1 MVSLW
6 VGVAILCALALGF
19 IFWPL
24 LSDKRVA
31 AQQPSY
37 NISDDSISDR
47 LAENVRL
54 FREHMAEL
62 EAQLASGRIEQA
74 QFDQL
79 KLEQE
84 RALLEDEADIRAA
97 QKSRSIGAGFKTL
110 GVVSILVVAVSWGLY
125 EKLGSSADV
134 EIRLAQAMKQEL
146 DNADYLAGRNPD
158 PIRARE
164 MVRLIEA
171 RLVDEPEQLQYWFF
185 LARMR
190 MDLNDFPQ
198 AVVAYQQVLQRDNS
212 STMVMAE
219 LAQAM
224 FLRDGNT
231 MSPPIT
237 DLVNKVLA
245 AEPDNTMA
253 LGLAGIDAFG
263 KKDYLNAIKHWEHAV
278 KLTGREL
285 PGSQALVAGIER
297 AATLYF
303 AEGGTE
309 ESLAAARSG
318 RQLSI
323 NVSLAEGVDARP
335 DQIVFVYARIWKGPK
350 MPLAIARVPV
360 SELPKTVL
368 LTEAMAMTPEM
379 SLGSVDTVEVVAR
392 ISQDGTAAAKVGD
405 WQGSFG
411 PVDMKSIPADLGVKI
426 DQKVTQ

>member
-1 MVSLW
+1 MMSLW
-6 VGVAILCALALGF
+6 FGVTLLSVLALGF

-24 LSDKRVA
+24 VRYGKQQNGQSSEVVA
-31 AQQPSY
+31 
-37 NISDDSISDR
+37 DR

-54 FREHMAEL
+54 FHEHIAEL
-62 EAQLASGRIEQA
+62 EVQLTAGRIDQP
-74 QFDQL
+74 QFEQL

-97 QKSRSIGAGFKTL
+97 QQNRTLGAGLKTL
-110 GVVSILVVAVSWGLY
+110 SVIGVLLIAVSWGLY
-125 EKLGSSADV
+125 QHLGSSADV
-134 EIRLAQAMKQEL
+134 EIRLAQELKQEL

-158 PIRARE
+158 PVRARE

-171 RLVDEPEQLQYWFF
+171 RLADEPEQLQYWFF
-185 LARMR
+185 LARMQ
-190 MDLNDFPQ
+190 MDLNDFTK
-198 AVVAYQQVLQRDNS
+198 AVTAYQQVLQRDS
-212 STMVMAE
+212 SSAMVMAE

-224 FLRDGNT
+224 FLRDGNK

-237 DLVNKVLA
+237 DLVEKVLK

-263 KKDYLNAIKHWEHAV
+263 KKDYVSAIKYWEHTV
-278 KLTGREL
+278 KLTGQDS

-309 ESLAAARSG
+309 ESLAAARAG
-318 RQLSI
+318 RQLTI
-323 NVSLAEGVDARP
+323 NVSLAEGVAASP
-335 DQIVFVYARIWKGPK
+335 EQIVFVYARAWQGAK

-360 SELPKTVL
+360 SELPKRIV
-368 LTEAMAMTPEM
+368 LTEAMAMTPAM
-379 SLGSVDTVEVVAR
+379 SLGSVDNVEVVAR
-392 ISQDGTAAAKVGD
+392 ISQDGTAAAKAGD

-411 PVDMKSIPADLGVKI
+411 PVDMKALPPDLSIKI

>member
-1 MVSLW
+1 LLSV
-6 VGVAILCALALGF
+6 LALGF

-24 LSDKRVA
+24 VRYGKQQNGQSNEVVA
-31 AQQPSY
+31 
-37 NISDDSISDR
+37 DR

-54 FREHMAEL
+54 FREHIAEL
-62 EAQLASGRIEQA
+62 EVQLTAGRIDQEQ
-74 QFDQL
+74 FEQL

-97 QKSRSIGAGFKTL
+97 QQSRTLGAGLKTL
-110 GVVSILVVAVSWGLY
+110 SVIGVLLIAVSWGLY
-125 EKLGSSADV
+125 QQLGSSADV
-134 EIRLAQAMKQEL
+134 EIRLAQELKQEL
-146 DNADYLAGRNPD
+146 DNKDYQAGRNPD
-158 PIRARE
+158 PVRARE

-171 RLVDEPEQLQYWFF
+171 RLADEPEQLQYWFF
-185 LARMR
+185 LARMQ
-190 MDLNDFPQ
+190 MDLNDFTK
-198 AVVAYQQVLQRDNS
+198 AVTAYQQVLQRDS
-212 STMVMAE
+212 SSAMVMAE

-224 FLRDGNT
+224 FLRDGNK

-237 DLVNKVLA
+237 DLVEKVLK

-263 KKDYLNAIKHWEHAV
+263 KKDYINAIKYWEHTV
-278 KLTGREL
+278 KLTGQDS

-309 ESLAAARSG
+309 ESLAAARAG
-318 RQLSI
+318 RQLTI
-323 NVSLAEGVDARP
+323 NVSLAEGVAASP
-335 DQIVFVYARIWKGPK
+335 EQIVFVYARAWQGAK

-360 SELPKTVL
+360 SELPKRVV
-368 LTEAMAMTPEM
+368 LTEAMAMTPAM
-379 SLGSVDTVEVVAR
+379 SLGSVDNVEVVAR

-411 PVDMKSIPADLGVKI
+411 PVDMKAVPPDVSIKI

>member
-1 MVSLW
+1 
-6 VGVAILCALALGF
+6 LALVF

-24 LSDKRVA
+24 VRYGNQKNGQSSEVVA
-31 AQQPSY
+31 
-37 NISDDSISDR
+37 DR

-54 FREHMAEL
+54 FREHIAEL
-62 EAQLASGRIEQA
+62 EGHLASGRIEQA

-84 RALLEDEADIRAA
+84 RALLADEADIRAA
-97 QKSRSIGAGFKTL
+97 QQNRVLGAGVKTL
-110 GVVSILVVAVSWGLY
+110 GAIAVVVVAISWGLY
-125 EKLGSSADV
+125 QQLGSSDDV
-134 EIRLAQAMKQEL
+134 EIRLAQELKQEL
-146 DNADYLAGRNPD
+146 DNADYRAGRNPD
-158 PIRARE
+158 PVRARE

-171 RLVDEPEQLQYWFF
+171 RLADDPEQLQYWFF
-185 LARMR
+185 LARTQ
-190 MDLNDFPQ
+190 MDLNDFNQ
-198 AVVAYQQVLQRDNS
+198 AVNAYQQVLQRDTS
-212 STMVMAE
+212 SPMVMAE

-224 FLRDGNT
+224 FLRDGNK

-237 DLVNKVLA
+237 ELVEKVLK

-263 KKDYLNAIKHWEHAV
+263 KKDYVSAIKYWEHTV
-278 KLTGREL
+278 KLTGQDS

-309 ESLAAARSG
+309 ASLAAARSG

-323 NVSLAEGVDARP
+323 NVSLAEGVEARP
-335 DQIVFVYARIWKGPK
+335 DQIVFVYARAWQGAK

-360 SELPKTVL
+360 SELPRRVV
-368 LTEAMAMTPEM
+368 LTEAMAMTPAM
-379 SLGSVDTVEVVAR
+379 SLGSVDNVEVIAR
-392 ISQDGTAAAKVGD
+392 ISQNGTATAQPGD

-411 PVDMKSIPADLGVKI
+411 PLDMKSAPGEVSVKI
-426 DQKVTQ
+426 DQKIAQ

>member
-1 MVSLW
+1 
-6 VGVAILCALALGF
+6 LALVF

-24 LSDKRVA
+24 VRYGNQKNGQSSEVVA
-31 AQQPSY
+31 
-37 NISDDSISDR
+37 DR

-54 FREHMAEL
+54 FREHIAEL
-62 EAQLASGRIEQA
+62 EGHLASGRIEQA

-84 RALLEDEADIRAA
+84 RALLADEADIRAA
-97 QKSRSIGAGFKTL
+97 QQNRVLGAGVKTL
-110 GVVSILVVAVSWGLY
+110 GAIAVIVVAISWGLY
-125 EKLGSSADV
+125 QQLGSSDDV
-134 EIRLAQAMKQEL
+134 EIRLAQELKQEL
-146 DNADYLAGRNPD
+146 DNADYRAGRNPD
-158 PIRARE
+158 PVRARE

-171 RLVDEPEQLQYWFF
+171 RLADDPEQLQYWFF
-185 LARMR
+185 LARTQ
-190 MDLNDFPQ
+190 MDLNDFNQ
-198 AVVAYQQVLQRDNS
+198 AVNAYQQVLQRDTS
-212 STMVMAE
+212 SPMVMAE

-224 FLRDGNT
+224 FLRDGNK

-237 DLVNKVLA
+237 ELVEKVLK

-263 KKDYLNAIKHWEHAV
+263 KKDYVSAIKYWEHTV
-278 KLTGREL
+278 KLTGQDS

-309 ESLAAARSG
+309 ASLAAARSG

-323 NVSLAEGVDARP
+323 NVSLAEGVEARP
-335 DQIVFVYARIWKGPK
+335 DQIVFVYARAWQGAK

-360 SELPKTVL
+360 SELPRRVV
-368 LTEAMAMTPEM
+368 LTEAMAMTPAM
-379 SLGSVDTVEVVAR
+379 SLGSVDNVEVIAR
-392 ISQDGTAAAKVGD
+392 ISQNGTATAQPGD

-411 PVDMKSIPADLGVKI
+411 PLDMKSAPGEVSVRI
-426 DQKVTQ
+426 DQKIAQ

>member
-1 MVSLW
+1 MMSLW
-6 VGVAILCALALGF
+6 VGVTLLSVLALGF

-24 LSDKRVA
+24 VRYGKQQNGQSSEVVA
-31 AQQPSY
+31 
-37 NISDDSISDR
+37 DR

-54 FREHMAEL
+54 FHEHIAEL
-62 EAQLASGRIEQA
+62 EVQLTSGRIDQA
-74 QFDQL
+74 QFEQL

-97 QKSRSIGAGFKTL
+97 QRNRTLGAGLKTL
-110 GVVSILVVAVSWGLY
+110 SVIGVLLIAVSWGLY
-125 EKLGSSADV
+125 QHLGSSADV
-134 EIRLAQAMKQEL
+134 EIRLAQELKQEL
-146 DNADYLAGRNPD
+146 DNKDYEAGRNPD
-158 PIRARE
+158 PVRARE
-164 MVRLIEA
+164 MVRLIQA
-171 RLVDEPEQLQYWFF
+171 RLADEPEQLQYWFF
-185 LARMR
+185 LARMQ
-190 MDLNDFPQ
+190 MDLNDFGQ
-198 AVVAYQQVLQRDNS
+198 AVNAYQQVLQRDAS
-212 STMVMAE
+212 SAMVMAE

-224 FLRDGNT
+224 FLRDDRK

-237 DLVNKVLA
+237 DLVEKALK

-263 KKDYLNAIKHWEHAV
+263 KKDYVNAIKYWERTV
-278 KLTGREL
+278 KLTGQDS

-309 ESLAAARSG
+309 ASLAAARAG
-318 RQLSI
+318 RQLTI
-323 NVSLAEGVDARP
+323 NVSLADGVAANP
-335 DQIVFVYARIWKGPK
+335 DQIVFVYARAWQGAK

-360 SELPKTVL
+360 SELPKRVV
-368 LTEAMAMTPEM
+368 LTEAMAMTPAM
-379 SLGSVDTVEVVAR
+379 SLGSVDNVEVVAR

-411 PVDMKSIPADLGVKI
+411 PVDMKAVPPDVSVKI